1 MRYYSFRQSKLF
13 SLEFDRRHN
22 IAKKCSMIL
31 YSKLCALTTLPE
43 CASQNIGRRRRAYSK
58 YFWETR
64 QKTIAYI
71 YRHVNEIN

>member
-22 IAKKCSMIL
+22 IAEKCLMIL
-31 YSKLCALTTLPE
+31 NSKLCALTALPE
-43 CASQNIGRRRRAYSK
+43 CASQNIGWRRAYSK